1 MSPELQSFIIHSQ
14 QFLVERVHLLSPRGK
29 TRILFWH
36 VWTTILVLH
45 CITCACCVLK
55 RSALRKCTGILT
67 QSIRAL
73 VFWRSQYVHWY
84 FDEVNTRTGILT
96 QSIRALVFWRNIY
109 VHWYFDAVCRCTG
122 ILTHTVVCTCAGIMT
137 WYTRLLLFGRVPCYT
152 RLLAFW
158 RGTYVH
164 WYFMLTVLHT
174 CTGILTRH
182 IRILVFWRVSCYMRL
197 LVIWR
202 GVYVSALM

>member
-1 MSPELQSFIIHSQ
+1 MSPELQPFIIHSQ
-14 QFLVERVHLLSPRGK
+14 QFLVERVHLLSPQGK

-55 RSALRKCTGILT
+55 RSALRKC
-67 QSIRAL
+67 A
-73 VFWRSQYVHWY
+73 
-84 FDEVNTRTGILT
+84 GILT

-137 WYTRLLLFGRVPCYT
+137 RYTRLLLFGRVPCYT